1 MSHTE
6 AQGHRESFAMT
17 INDITGDVIDA
28 AISIHRDIGGGLL
41 ESVYEQVL
49 VAELARRGH
58 SVERQKEVSFTYNG
72 MKFDNAL
79 RIDVLVDDAV
89 ILELKS
95 TEKQNPVYAKQLKT
109 YLALTGRKIGL
120 VLNFGMETMLKGIER
135 VIL

>member
-1 MSHTE
+1 
-6 AQGHRESFAMT
+6 MT

>member
-1 MSHTE
+1 
-6 AQGHRESFAMT
+6 MT

-120 VLNFGMETMLKGIER
+120 VLNFGMETMLKGVER

>member
-1 MSHTE
+1 
-6 AQGHRESFAMT
+6 MT

-135 VIL
+135 VVL